1 MMVSLRCKQGL
12 KLPNKAFSIDANG
25 RHESTCIEPPR

>member
-12 KLPNKAFSIDANG
+12 KLPNKTFSIDANG
-25 RHESTCIEPPR
+25 RHESTGIEPIR